1 MSTRN
6 ALFSAGENWGKAG
19 LVIMHTA
26 DEYLDN
32 VHHLLPAPRVVPQLL
47 QILRKPDVDNGEIV
61 RLISHDPSLTAN
73 VLRLSNSAFYGSAV
87 AINSLDEAV
96 TRLGSQQVYRLVVAV
111 SGALALSPPK
121 QATGIEANELLDHS
135 ATTAVAA
142 QIVARDLGE
151 DESLAFTAALL
162 HDLGKIVVA
171 TVSPN
176 FYVWVGDI
184 EHSQVA
190 LLEAEKKVLGV
201 THAELGGR
209 VLERWKFPANLST
222 AVQCHHFPSTAG
234 PHQKLATY
242 VYAGNLIAYQIGH
255 GYGHQ
260 SSLPT
265 ANNRAFS
272 MLEITPEKLEDYM
285 ERTSQEM
292 KNVRQLFG
300 MN

>member
-111 SGALALSPPK
+111 S
-121 QATGIEANELLDHS
+121 
-135 ATTAVAA
+135 
-142 QIVARDLGE
+142 
-151 DESLAFTAALL
+151 
-162 HDLGKIVVA
+162 
-171 TVSPN
+171 
-176 FYVWVGDI
+176 
-184 EHSQVA
+184 
-190 LLEAEKKVLGV
+190 
-201 THAELGGR
+201 
-209 VLERWKFPANLST
+209 
-222 AVQCHHFPSTAG
+222 
-234 PHQKLATY
+234 
-242 VYAGNLIAYQIGH
+242 
-255 GYGHQ
+255 
-260 SSLPT
+260 
-265 ANNRAFS
+265 
-272 MLEITPEKLEDYM
+272 
-285 ERTSQEM
+285 
-292 KNVRQLFG
+292 
-300 MN
+300 